1 MDWEQKPS
9 MSLKRLIS
17 GTDFILEEIKA
28 GMDIC
33 QLGGRPSVP
42 RSRACQQAWGL
53 RACEWQTPFL

>member
-9 MSLKRLIS
+9 MSLNLLIS
-17 GTDFILEEIKA
+17 GTDFILEKIKA

-33 QLGGRPSVP
+33 QLSHPAVP
-42 RSRACQQAWGL
+42 GSWACQQAWGL